1 MQEDDMFEFAPVAQN
16 AVIKVVGV
24 GGAGGNAVNN
34 MIRAGIADVEF
45 IVANTDAQALASNL
59 APAKIQLGTT
69 ITRGLGAGGIPEVGK
84 KSAIED
90 MEAIEQHL
98 RGADLVFVTAGMGG
112 GTGTGAAPVIAS
124 IAKDLGALTV
134 AVVSKPFAFEGRK
147 RNDNAEQGLKF
158 LKDHVDTYIVVH
170 NDKIMDQCKENTL
183 FEDAFKMADDVLRQG
198 VQGISDAIN
207 ANGVVNVD
215 FADIRTIMGSRGMA
229 LMGIGIAEGENRDL
243 AAAEKALSSPLIT
256 DISIAGAEALL
267 LNITC
272 GKDFKM
278 LEMDRIAT
286 KIYEAAGEDANIFKG
301 VVINPDITNGELRV
315 TVVATGLGKARE
327 KKPVDLESFSEKQK
341 PNMDVKLNI
350 NTIKRTDH
358 RLKTLTDFNEE
369 ESELPAY
376 LRNQAD

>member
-1 MQEDDMFEFAPVAQN
+1 MFEFAPVAQN